1 MSQFQTNCNLRNVF
15 QFDCLSVPMKVIK
28 HVYERVEWRSTFQVL
43 CVLCLVSGPSVILM
57 DKWYKYK
64 RVKLMQHMSGRVE
77 WSMTRSTL
85 QVLRKQRLLSLRQ
98 FPCASGKR
106 ELGQANCKPMWYCIE
121 VFMYTAQSQCVISV
135 RSGKLQ
141 AKWMPNWYCVP
152 GRANCC
158 KKYGEGEDML
168 PLQLPSSGAS
178 FLVFFCQNNAIKG
191 QWLEPKIDPVQ
202 INKSSKQMPQS
213 RSHLS
218 FTN

>member
-1 MSQFQTNCNLRNVF
+1 MR
-15 QFDCLSVPMKVIK
+15 
-28 HVYERVEWRSTFQVL
+28 EWSEGQLFRS
-43 CVLCLVSGPSVILM
+43 CVSCFLCLVSGPSVILM

-152 GRANCC
+152 GRENCC
-158 KKYGEGEDML
+158 KKITANEKICCICNFLLLVQASWWFFGRTMQCRGGGGGGGQITPVLYRQISYCML
-168 PLQLPSSGAS
+168 A
-178 FLVFFCQNNAIKG
+178 C
-191 QWLEPKIDPVQ
+191 
-202 INKSSKQMPQS
+202 SKCK
-213 RSHLS
+213 
-218 FTN
+218 

>member
-1 MSQFQTNCNLRNVF
+1 MYMR
-15 QFDCLSVPMKVIK
+15 
-28 HVYERVEWRSTFQVL
+28 EWSEGQLFRSCVS
-43 CVLCLVSGPSVILM
+43 CVLCQGLVWSWWTNGINTNVLLLI
-57 DKWYKYK
+57 
-64 RVKLMQHMSGRVE
+64 QHMSGRVE

-152 GRANCC
+152 GRENCC
-158 KKYGEGEDML
+158 KKIMANEKICCICNFL
-168 PLQLPSSGAS
+168 LLVQAS
-178 FLVFFCQNNAIKG
+178 WWFFGRTMQCSTKNRSKSINPQNRCLNPDHTCPIQTDYLLHVG
-191 QWLEPKIDPVQ
+191 V
-202 INKSSKQMPQS
+202 
-213 RSHLS
+213 
-218 FTN
+218 